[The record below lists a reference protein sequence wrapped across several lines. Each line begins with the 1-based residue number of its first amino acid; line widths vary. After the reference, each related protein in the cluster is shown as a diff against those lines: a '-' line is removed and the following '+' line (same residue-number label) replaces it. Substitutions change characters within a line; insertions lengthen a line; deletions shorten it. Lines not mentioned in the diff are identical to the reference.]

1 MDTVKLAFVLEV
13 QVQNTVQSLN
23 ESDVAFKVVMYVLF
37 FKSLTS
43 TLLFLRN
50 QLFSNK
56 KEWGRGISNLIKLKV
71 GKRVLFPF
79 LKTVGLV
86 LTPYE
91 HNILFIILL
100 LLFKNKTCCA
110 AQINE
115 ERKHTVQ

>member
-1 MDTVKLAFVLEV
+1 MFCFSKVLLV
-13 QVQNTVQSLN
+13 LYYSL
-23 ESDVAFKVVMYVLF
+23 EISY
-37 FKSLTS
+37 
-43 TLLFLRN
+43 FLI
-50 QLFSNK
+50 K
-56 KEWGRGISNLIKLKV
+56 KEWGRGISNLIRLKV
-71 GKRVLFPF
+71 GKRVLLPF

-110 AQINE
+110 AQSNE